1 MQSLR
6 AAHAARHEGQG
17 LGQPV
22 PAFFRFSAVPMPSGE
37 AAPISR

>member
-17 LGQPV
+17 PGQPV
-22 PAFFRFSAVPMPSGE
+22 PAFFRFSAFPTPAGE